1 MSKFDEM
8 ISKQGVPSYKEKKVE
23 MPNIKAIV
31 NHGSVGDN
39 SEEEEEEDVVDYCIK
54 F

>member
-23 MPNIKAIV
+23 MPSIKAIV
-31 NHGSVGDN
+31 NYASMGDN
-39 SEEEEEEDVVDYCIK
+39 SRRGRGGGCS
-54 F
+54 

>member
-31 NHGSVGDN
+31 NHGSVSDN
-39 SEEEEEEDVVDYCIK
+39 SRRGRGGGCS
-54 F
+54 

>member
-23 MPNIKAIV
+23 MPSIKAIV
-31 NHGSVGDN
+31 NYGVWAIIL
-39 SEEEEEEDVVDYCIK
+39 EEEEEEDVVDYCIK